1 MPITGLTDR
10 GLSFPQIGVIRK
22 GSPKEKRQ
30 RDGKEY
36 EIQGKD
42 LDHFRVEFDAAEEKA
57 AETFHKLY
65 GEKPVALKVAF
76 PFNEVDR
83 VWDAW
88 LEAYTSNR
96 LIARSDG
103 ERIVYW
109 RNGKETYVKNGLA
122 TADRT
127 VNIWKKLEDKKTE
140 PLTVAMKTDQPV
152 PFING
157 MVFHRTEKTLVEAK
171 PVGRLRVTLY
181 ELKRLGYLLLSTT
194 SMNDIIA
201 LGGPDSGELGAIK
214 SFASNLGLPF
224 AGVPLI
230 LRRKPK
236 SISYTDANGKQSKML
251 RWLVHLEAD
260 PEYVEKAMQMSRH
273 LAMPAVALL
282 EQNTSSELKGVNEPE
297 MIDEEEDVPPTDL
310 TDVEE
315 GEVIGKEGTEEQ
327 KDEPVYGFN
336 DGKIVI
342 AVAKAM
348 GYDNNTA
355 YQTVKQAREKNL
367 IPEKLTISQAKKFAE
382 GLLAK

>member
-10 GLSFPQIGVIRK
+10 GLSFPQIGTIRK
-22 GSPKEKRQ
+22 GSPKQKKTNQ
-30 RDGKEY
+30 QGQEY

-57 AETFHKLY
+57 AETFRKLY

-103 ERIVYW
+103 ERIIYW

-122 TADRT
+122 LADRT
-127 VNIWKKLEDKKTE
+127 VIIWKKLEDKKTE
-140 PLTVAMKTDQPV
+140 PLTVTMKADQPV
-152 PFING
+152 AFIDG

-236 SISYTDANGKQSKML
+236 SISYTDASGKQSKML

-282 EQNTSSELKGVNEPE
+282 ERSNAEELRGVNEPE
-297 MIDEEEDVPPTDL
+297 LIDEEDDVPPTDMP
-310 TDVEE
+310 DVEE
-315 GEVIGKEGTEEQ
+315 GEVREEP
-327 KDEPVYGFN
+327 KAEAETKYPFN
-336 DGKIVI
+336 DGKVII
-342 AVAKAM
+342 AVSKAM
-348 GYDNNTA
+348 SYDTNTA
-355 YQTVKQAREKNL
+355 AQTVYEAHKKG
-367 IPEKLTISQAKKFAE
+367 KLADTVTMSDVTKFCE
-382 GLLAK
+382 GLLSK